1 MKIRFINTEQMFT
14 REWFRMYAQIT
25 IGALILAAGFVFFI
39 TPYRIVPGGVYG
51 ISIVIHYLTRG
62 VFSFAPDGLPIG
74 TMGLIMNIPLTILGI
89 KILGPRF
96 GVKTIVGFVLS
107 SFFID
112 LLTFFWGSEPL
123 VPGEALL
130 SAVFGG
136 VLIGLG
142 LGVIFRT
149 RATSGGSDIIGMILE
164 KYTHLPLGQ
173 LMIAVDS
180 TIVLIG
186 LAAFQDWKIPLLSW
200 TVIYISGKV
209 IDTTLEGLHY
219 NKTLLIIT
227 DHYDEVKNVIL
238 FDIGRGATLIKAQGM
253 YSDQE
258 KKLIFSNMS
267 RREAFLLKEKI
278 KQIDPRA
285 FITIINTN
293 EILGEGFKT
302 MQETSEL

>member
-1 MKIRFINTEQMFT
+1 MKISFINTERMFT
-14 REWFRMYAQIT
+14 REWFRVYAQIT
-25 IGALILAAGFVFFI
+25 LGSLILAAGFVFFI

-96 GVKTIVGFVLS
+96 GVKTVVGFVLS

-112 LLTFFWGSEPL
+112 FLTVLWGTQPL
-123 VPGEALL
+123 VPNEALL

-136 VLIGLG
+136 VLIGVG

-209 IDTTLEGLHY
+209 IDTTLEGLNY

-227 DHYDEVKNVIL
+227 DQYDEVKNVIL

-253 YSDQE
+253 YSDAE

-278 KQIDPRA
+278 KKIDPRA

-302 MQETSEL
+302 MHETSEL

>member
-1 MKIRFINTEQMFT
+1 MKISFINTERMFT
-14 REWFRMYAQIT
+14 REWFNVYSQIA
-25 IGALILAAGFVFFI
+25 IGAFIMAAGFVFFV

-51 ISIVIHYLTRG
+51 ISIVIHYLTQG

-74 TMGLIMNIPLTILGI
+74 LMGLIMNIPLTILGI

-96 GVKTIVGFVLS
+96 GVKTVAGFVFTSL
-107 SFFID
+107 FID
-112 LLTFFWGSEPL
+112 LLTHFWGTKPL
-123 VPGEALL
+123 VPDEALL
-130 SAVFGG
+130 SAIFGG

-142 LGVIFRT
+142 LGLIFRT
-149 RATSGGSDIIGMILE
+149 RASSGGSAIIGMIIE
-164 KYTHLPLGQ
+164 KYTRLPLGQ
-173 LMIAVDS
+173 IMIAVDS
-180 TIVLIG
+180 AIVLIG
-186 LAAFQDWKIPLLSW
+186 LATFQDWKIPLLSW
-200 TVIYISGKV
+200 LVIYISGKV
-209 IDTTLEGLHY
+209 IDIALEGLHY

-238 FDIGRGATLIKAQGM
+238 SDIGRGATLIKAQGM
-253 YSDQE
+253 YSDEE